1 MSLNEPTARS
11 ILEAAHAAWNR
22 QDLEDM
28 LTWYHDDIAYY
39 NNTGGIDGNVLKLY
53 GKEEMR
59 AFLQPVL
66 DIADCISVPLT
77 FNYRDDVGRAQVE
90 VVIRHR
96 QSGMKVKGTY
106 RQFVTF
112 QDFQIIALEEFHDA
126 ARMKAFW
133 AMVHGH
139 VDPISKNRPAI
150 SKMLAD
156 ALRTQPPFPKNRDSD

>member
-22 QDLEDM
+22 QNLEDM
-28 LTWYHDDIAYY
+28 LTCYHDDITYY

-53 GKEEMR
+53 GKEDMR

-96 QSGMKVKGTY
+96 QSGMELKGTY

-112 QDFQIIALEEFHDA
+112 QNFQIIALEEFHDA

-133 AMVHGH
+133 TMVQGPASP
-139 VDPISKNRPAI
+139 VQKNRTIISKLL
-150 SKMLAD
+150 SE
-156 ALRTQPPFPKNRDSD
+156 ALRPQPPFPPQPADE